1 MPEDTQT
8 HFSDSWA
15 VEQMAEHVDPAVGLA
30 FVPTVVLE
38 LPPIHRMAAL
48 AAIKRSAVAG
58 LIELRPDGG
67 LGRFTQV
74 ELDAAPAAW
83 DGSSLLWARVL

>member
-1 MPEDTQT
+1 MQDETQT
-8 HFSDSWA
+8 HFSDSWV
-15 VEQMAEHVDPAVGLA
+15 VEQMAEHTDPAVGLT

-38 LPPIHRMAAL
+38 LPTIHRAPAL
-48 AAIKRSAVAG
+48 AAIKRAAVAG

-67 LGRFTQV
+67 LGRFKQV